1 MPMVLPAAYTTADAV
16 RAMPDD
22 GNRYEVVWGE
32 LLVSPSPR
40 PAHQRMVVRLTVA
53 LSTYCERLGDLE
65 TMVSPADISW
75 SDDTL
80 VQPDVFVVPRAE
92 AADGAWAA
100 VRTLLLVVEI
110 LSPSTARH
118 DRFTKRRL
126 YQEQGIPTIWLVD
139 LEAACVEV
147 WTPAAVRPVIVH
159 GTLTWHAPGAAQ
171 PLQLDVGELLRSD

>member
-1 MPMVLPAAYTTADAV
+1 MPMVLPASYTTADAV

-32 LLVSPSPR
+32 LLVTPSPR
-40 PAHQRMVVRLTVA
+40 PAHQRIVVRLTVA
-53 LSTYCERLGDLE
+53 LGSYCEQLRDVE

-92 AADGAWAA
+92 AADDAWHA
-100 VRTLLLVVEI
+100 VRTLLLVIEV
-110 LSPSTARH
+110 LSPSTARY

-126 YQEQGIPTIWLVD
+126 YQERGVPTIWIVD
-139 LEAACVEV
+139 AENACVEV
-147 WTPAAVRPVIVH
+147 WTPADARPVIVH
-159 GTLTWHAPGAAQ
+159 DTITWRAPGAAQ
-171 PLQLDVGELLRSD
+171 ALQLDVRELLRVD